1 MQTSVQPSK
10 SSSPSA
16 SISDTAL
23 LEVKGLR
30 KWFPIQ
36 KGFLKRTVGYVKAVD
51 GVNLA
56 IQPGETLGVVGES
69 GSGKTTLGRCV
80 LRLYEPTAGEILL
93 RDHDRVLPVH
103 ELEGKELHAFRRNA
117 QMIFQDPYSSLN
129 PRMNVLET
137 VGEPLLVNNV
147 AKGKELE
154 DRVTEVIL
162 QVGLRVEHLRRF
174 PHSFSGG
181 QRQRIGIARALVVR
195 PKLVVA
201 DEPVSALDVSIQA
214 QILNLLKDL
223 QAEYQ
228 LTYIFITH
236 AMSVV
241 RYMADRIAVMYA
253 GKLVEVAGKES
264 LLTRPRHPYTEA
276 LLSAVPRTTSGRN
289 VKRTVSAGE
298 VPDLANLPSGC
309 VFHPR
314 CKYAVD
320 RCKVEEPELRELDGQ
335 LVKCHLAEELA
346 LTGIGASPN
355 GVGRK

>member
-1 MQTSVQPSK
+1 MQTSLHTQEPST
-10 SSSPSA
+10 PSA
-16 SISDTAL
+16 GISDTAL
-23 LEVKGLR
+23 LEIRGLR
-30 KWFPIQ
+30 KWFPVQ

-51 GVNLA
+51 GVDLS

-93 RDHDRVLPVH
+93 RDNDRILPVH
-103 ELEGKELHAFRRNA
+103 QLEGRELQAFRRNA

-289 VKRTVSAGE
+289 VKRTVSVGE
-298 VPDLANLPSGC
+298 VPDLANLPPGC

-320 RCKVEEPELRELDGQ
+320 RCKVEEPALRELDGQ
-335 LVKCHLAEELA
+335 LVKCHLAEQLA
-346 LTGIGASPN
+346 LTGIGPSPN
-355 GVGRK
+355 GAGRT

>member
-1 MQTSVQPSK
+1 VQTSVPTSEP
-10 SSSPSA
+10 SSPSA
-16 SISDTAL
+16 GISETAL
-23 LEVKGLR
+23 LEVKSLR

-93 RDHDRVLPVH
+93 RDGDRVLPVH
-103 ELEGKELHAFRRNA
+103 QLEGKELHAFRRNA

-223 QAEYQ
+223 QAEYR

-289 VKRTVSAGE
+289 VKRTVSVGE
-298 VPDLANLPSGC
+298 VPDLANLPAGC

-320 RCKVEEPELRELDGQ
+320 RCKVEEPELRQLDGQ
-335 LVKCHLAEELA
+335 LVKCHLAEQLS
-346 LTGIGASPN
+346 LTGIGPSPN
-355 GVGRK
+355 GAARK

>member
-1 MQTSVQPSK
+1 MQTSVQPSEP
-10 SSSPSA
+10 SSPSA
-16 SISDTAL
+16 GLSDTAL

-36 KGFLKRTVGYVKAVD
+36 KGFLRRTVGYVKAVD

-103 ELEGKELHAFRRNA
+103 ELEGRELHAFRRNA

-147 AKGKELE
+147 ARGKELE

-253 GKLVEVAGKES
+253 GKMVEVAGKES

-298 VPDLANLPSGC
+298 VPDLANLPGGC

-320 RCKVEEPELRELDGQ
+320 RCKAEEPELRTVDGQ
-335 LVKCHLAEELA
+335 LVKCHLAEQLA
-346 LTGIGASPN
+346 LTGIGPSSN
-355 GVGRK
+355 GAGRK